1 MAKYNSNRQQNLK
14 IGISSYT
21 ENNTVLEV
29 TGKVGIGT
37 TNATQELDVA
47 GDVRLRGGL
56 YDNYNQVGIAGSIL
70 ISTGAGV
77 SWTNP
82 YAAGLQGLQ
91 GNQGLQGLQG
101 NQGLQGLKGDQG
113 TQGLQGLQGN
123 QGLQGLQ
130 GLKGDQGTQGLQG
143 RQGTQGLT
151 GPIAGSDTQVIFNDG
166 GIAGAS
172 SNFTFNKNL
181 STVQIGGAAGTG
193 IGINTNTITGPSEIT
208 IDPSA
213 IGNNSGAVRIKGDL
227 YVDGTQTIINSTTI
241 ELADF
246 IVGIASTAT
255 TDALAD
261 GAGIKIGPDNTFLYN
276 YNGGTNSSLKSSESL
291 NVALGKNYQ
300 IDQVDVLSSTTLGS
314 GVTISNLRSVN
325 PGLINDRTELSASPE
340 DYILYYDITDGQL
353 KKSTIQNAALQ
364 GVQGTQGRQG
374 TQGLQGAQGL
384 KGDQGTQ
391 GLQGHQ
397 GLQGNQGTQGL
408 SNQGVQ
414 GHQGH
419 QGTQGLSNQGVQGH
433 QGLQGNQGAQGLS
446 NQGVQGHQGTQGQQG
461 TQGLSNQGVQGHQ
474 GTQGLKGDQGTQ
486 GLSNQ
491 GVQGHQGTQGQQGTQ
506 GLSNQGVQGHQG
518 TQGLKGDQGTQ
529 GLSNQGVQG
538 HQGTQGLKGDQGVQG
553 TGNQGVQGTQGL
565 KGDQGTQGLQG
576 LQGQTGPVAGSANQ
590 VVYKDGSNNP
600 TGSNNLTFNGTQLNV
615 YDLNVQNSLTIGGTS
630 VYITATELRVQDK
643 EIVLGLTTSSLPTD
657 TTANHGGIAIASTEG
672 TPLVPFQVG
681 TANTLPD
688 TYKQIMWVRSGTYSG
703 LGTDAWLFNYGVGIG
718 STQVPNGV
726 RLAAGGMQ
734 VTDSTISSPQINIS
748 GIGTFDKIDVNQL
761 SPNGI
766 NYGASS
772 QVPVADGLGG
782 WSWQPVASAGAATS
796 IFIEDEGVPKG
807 GVTTLDFVGA
817 GITASVVGS
826 TATITLEISSLQ
838 GSQGLQGLQG
848 NQGVQGLQGLS
859 NQGAQGSQGRQGLQG
874 LSNQGV
880 QGTQGLQGLS
890 NQGVQGSGGSQGNQG
905 LQGLS
910 NQGVQGT
917 QGTQGLQGVQ
927 GLSNQGVQGSG
938 GSQGNQGLQG
948 LSNQGVQGTQGLKG
962 DQGTQGLQGVQS
974 TQGLQGIQGN
984 NNGGVTVVNDVST
997 NALRYIVFE
1006 DVTSGVSTNVG
1017 VSSTKLTFNP
1027 STGNVGLGTTN
1038 PVATLQVKDALA
1050 FETTNTTTTTT
1061 SQVAVDTFATATF
1074 RSAKYHVQLTCPGQ
1088 IATLGGIT
1096 TGGRGYTSGTYNV
1109 TFTTSSGNGSA
1120 AQGTLTVSNGTVG
1133 SLSIISGGA
1142 NYTAGDVLTASG
1154 GSGLQVSVGTTNVT
1168 GAILTLGSIT
1178 SAGIGYTAGVGVG
1191 TTTLTFL
1198 GGTGTSA
1205 TGLATIFD
1213 GVITS
1218 STLLQQPTTGTGG
1231 TVYYS
1236 GSNYSTASVLSVD
1249 RTTLTN
1255 TIITIT
1261 GSVGVS
1267 TFTSLTAHGL
1277 FVNDIIRS
1285 SSTSNG
1291 LTAGS
1296 DYYVVTTPDTTSF
1309 TLGTSVGIGTTFT
1322 TGSSLSIGFYRNSS
1336 NAGGQVAYTNAITGV
1351 STNYQVSDLL
1361 ILQNG
1366 STVDY
1371 VEYAG
1376 IANNDILGNF
1386 AADISGANARLLLTP
1401 TYPNNNVKVARQV
1414 MTL

>member
-91 GNQGLQGLQG
+91 GN
-101 NQGLQGLKGDQG
+101 
-113 TQGLQGLQGN
+113 
-123 QGLQGLQ
+123 
-130 GLKGDQGTQGLQG
+130 
-143 RQGTQGLT
+143 QGLT

-491 GVQGHQGTQGQQGTQ
+491 GVQGHQGTQGLKGDQGTQ

-518 TQGLKGDQGTQ
+518 LQGNQGTQ

>member
-91 GNQGLQGLQG
+91 GN
-101 NQGLQGLKGDQG
+101 
-113 TQGLQGLQGN
+113 
-123 QGLQGLQ
+123 
-130 GLKGDQGTQGLQG
+130 
-143 RQGTQGLT
+143 QGLT

-414 GHQGH
+414 GHQG
-419 QGTQGLSNQGVQGH
+419 
-433 QGLQGNQGAQGLS
+433 LQGN
-446 NQGVQGHQGTQGQQG
+446 
-461 TQGLSNQGVQGHQ
+461 
-474 GTQGLKGDQGTQ
+474 
-486 GLSNQ
+486 
-491 GVQGHQGTQGQQGTQ
+491 
-506 GLSNQGVQGHQG
+506 
-518 TQGLKGDQGTQ
+518 QGTQ

>member
-101 NQGLQGLKGDQG
+101 N
-113 TQGLQGLQGN
+113 
-123 QGLQGLQ
+123 
-130 GLKGDQGTQGLQG
+130 
-143 RQGTQGLT
+143 QGLT

-491 GVQGHQGTQGQQGTQ
+491 GVQGHQGTQGLKGDQGTQ

-518 TQGLKGDQGTQ
+518 LQGNQGTQ